1 MAMNKDK
8 AFKILSAKAPTYKVG
23 VGQKKAF
30 NALKNTTKKWNT
42 KINTNMGKYNAMG
55 DFDPAKSAYYQSAY
69 NTLKGVYQNRG
80 RADMQNAMAAAAAN
94 TGGFGNS
101 YGTTAGNL
109 AYQERLQELAGK
121 VPSLY
126 SAASSEFAQRKSNLA
141 NLIGMQQTQQ
151 GLDTNNAQFMIG
163 AQQALDE
170 QRHNSDVNYDNALRK
185 LAEMYLTV
193 NK

>member
-8 AFKILSAKAPTYKVG
+8 AFKILSAKAPTYKIG
-23 VGQKKAF
+23 AGQKKAF
-30 NALKNTTKKWNT
+30 NALKNTTKQWNT
-42 KINTNMGKYNAMG
+42 KIYTNMGKYNAMG

-69 NTLKGVYQNRG
+69 NALKGVYQNRG

-126 SAASSEFAQRKSNLA
+126 GAASSEFAQRKSNLA

-163 AQQALDE
+163 AQQGLDE
-170 QRHNSDVNYDNALRK
+170 QRYNSDVNYDNALRK